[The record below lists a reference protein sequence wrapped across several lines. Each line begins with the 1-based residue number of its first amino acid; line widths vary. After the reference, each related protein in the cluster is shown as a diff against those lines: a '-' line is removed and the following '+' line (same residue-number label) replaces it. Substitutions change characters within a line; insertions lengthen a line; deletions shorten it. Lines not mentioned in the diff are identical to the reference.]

1 MKKIK
6 WTNLEKK
13 LLTSLEN
20 IHDEDFLKLLKKYKI
35 DIELGNP
42 PYNSDEK
49 LLGAIGLITDTPRK
63 KIIEEIKKRVKIKEK
78 GGNLIRLNKNG

>member
-13 LLTSLEN
+13 LLNSLEN

>member
-13 LLTSLEN
+13 LLNSLEN

-63 KIIEEIKKRVKIKEK
+63 KIIECHAFFD
-78 GGNLIRLNKNG
+78 IRIPPLLGRQLDIQSH